1 MKKIILAIIAS
12 ATLVT
17 PVLASAPSAGADT
30 IQVSNTRAVSE
41 TRAQYRAKVM
51 ARNYLDYTAFS
62 RKGLISQL
70 RYEGFSYSTAVYAVD
85 HITVSWRYQAY
96 RKAKEY
102 LDYTVFSRSGLYDQ
116 LRYEGFTIT
125 QATYGVNRAY

>member
-1 MKKIILAIIAS
+1 MRKIILAAIAT
-12 ATLVT
+12 AMLVT
-17 PVLASAPSAGADT
+17 PLLSTAPSASADT
-30 IQVSNTRAVSE
+30 VQVSTSRTLSE

-51 ARNYLDYTAFS
+51 ARNYLNYTAFS
-62 RKGLISQL
+62 RKGLIKQL
-70 RYEGFSYSTAVYAVD
+70 QFEGFGYWTALYGVD
-85 HITVSWRYQAY
+85 HITVSWRYQAF

-116 LRYEGFTIT
+116 LRYEGFTVT

>member
-30 IQVSNTRAVSE
+30 IQVSNTRTVSE